1 MKKLSVV
8 LFTLLFSISLC
19 AQESLGSRININ
31 SPEVNPDNTVTFRLF
46 APKAVKV
53 QVTGDFISGE
63 PRIPIDLVEGE
74 NGVWEY
80 TTGPL
85 ASELYY
91 YNFIVDGLT
100 IRDPSNV
107 YTIRDI
113 AMIMSV
119 FIVGGDKGDLYS
131 VQNVPHG
138 TVSKVWYDSPTLNMK
153 RRMTVYTPAGY
164 NKDSKKYPVL
174 YLLHGAGGDEEAW
187 MDLGRASQIIDNL
200 IAQGKAKPM
209 IVVMTNGNPG
219 QEASA
224 GESQMNFNFKPGFRG
239 PNNQQPTASFPE
251 SYKDVKAYIEKNY
264 RVIPNKASRA
274 VAGLS
279 MGGGHSYTISKDY
292 PNTFDYVGLFSA
304 AVGPAVDREGK
315 VQNDVLAQLK
325 KQRDN
330 KFKLYWIACGT
341 ADFLYDRNIQYMKQ
355 LDEMDFP
362 YTYRESDGGHTWRN
376 WRIYLSEFLPMI
388 FKDR

>member
-1 MKKLSVV
+1 MKKFSVIF
-8 LFTLLFSISLC
+8 FTLLFSISLL

-31 SPEVNPDNTVTFRLF
+31 SPEVNADNTVTFRLL

-63 PRIPIDLVEGE
+63 PRIPVDMVEGE

-80 TTGPL
+80 TTPPL

-113 AMIMSV
+113 AMIMNV
-119 FIVGGDKGDLYS
+119 FIVGGDRGDLYS
-131 VQNVPHG
+131 VQDVPHG

-153 RRMTVYTPAGY
+153 RRMTVYTPPGY
-164 NKDSKKYPVL
+164 ERNSTKYPVL

-200 IAQGKAKPM
+200 IARGKAKPM

-224 GESQMNFNFKPGFRG
+224 GESQMNFDFKPGFRG
-239 PNNQQPTASFPE
+239 PNNQRPAASFPD
-251 SYKDVKAYIEKNY
+251 SFKDVKTFIEKNY
-264 RVIPNKASRA
+264 RVIANKASRA

-304 AVGPAVDREGK
+304 AVGPAVDREGN
-315 VQNDVLAQLK
+315 VQNEVIAQLK

-330 KFKLYWIACGT
+330 KFKLYWIACGRD
-341 ADFLYDRNIQYMKQ
+341 DFLYERNLQYMKQ
-355 LDEMDFP
+355 LDEMSFP

-376 WRIYLSEFLPMI
+376 WRVYLGEFLPMI
-388 FKDR
+388 FK